1 MVLKKV
7 LIFYILIF
15 VLAVAV
21 SLFALASDGY
31 GDPLTL
37 TIRLLALNGYIVVAV
52 AAIIT
57 PFLKEITLFFKKSFT
72 KVHHYFAITGLLL
85 ITLHPTVVSIQALN
99 AAVILPNFGSLY
111 LFFFTGGVIALVLV
125 YVAVGAAV
133 VRRKIAAFWRPLHA
147 MMYLALFI
155 GVVHAN
161 LRGAD
166 FPNIFFQIIY
176 DGLFTAT
183 LVAFGLKRWQF
194 YRIKNRKNKLT
205 SQANNGLQK

>member
-1 MVLKKV
+1 MVLKKI

-15 VLAVAV
+15 VFAFAV

-31 GDPLTL
+31 GSPFTL
-37 TIRLLALNGYIVVAV
+37 TIRLLALNGYIDVAV
-52 AAIIT
+52 AAIMT

-72 KVHHYFAITGLLL
+72 KVHHYFAVIGLLL
-85 ITLHPTVVSIQALN
+85 ITLHPIVVSIQALSP
-99 AAVILPNFGSLY
+99 AVILPNFGSLY
-111 LFFFTGGVIALVLV
+111 LFFFTGGVIALILV
-125 YVAVGAAV
+125 YVAVGAAI

-147 MMYLALFI
+147 IMYLALFI

-161 LRGAD
+161 LRGTD

-194 YRIKNRKNKLT
+194 YRIKIRKSKLT
-205 SQANNGLQK
+205 SQAIIKAQK